1 MIGVLLM
8 EWTSLNTLREKYLSF
23 FESKGHLRLGSFS
36 LVPDHDKSLLL
47 INSGMAPMKKFFTG
61 EVTPPR
67 KRVTTCQ
74 KCIRTPDL
82 ERVGHTARH
91 GTYFEMLGN
100 FSFGDYFKNE
110 AIAWAWE
117 FLTKTLEIPED
128 KLWPSV
134 YEKDD
139 EAYDIWTKKI
149 GVPAERV
156 VRLGKED
163 NFWEHGSG
171 PCGPCSEI
179 YFDRGEKYGCG
190 KPDCRPGCDCD
201 RYMEIWNNVFSQFNN
216 DGNGNYTELAHKN
229 IDTGM
234 GLERLACV
242 MQGVDNLFE
251 VDTVRNILNE
261 VCAISGKKYGENA
274 ADDISIRVVTDHV
287 RGATFMICDGVL
299 PSNEGRGYVLR
310 RLLRR
315 AARHGKLLG
324 IDRLFL
330 CDICDKVIGEN
341 KGAYPELVEKQDMIK
356 KIISVEEQ
364 NFGKTIDQG
373 LKMLE
378 DITAAGS
385 DSKVLSGADAF
396 RLNDTYGFPL
406 DLTRDILLEKGW
418 TVDEEEFARLMTE
431 QKERA
436 RGARKAADGESWKG
450 GVNLFPD
457 VKDVS
462 FCGYETDEC
471 ETEIVAMAAAGERVT
486 SAGEGDSVIAVLAS
500 TPFYAESGGQ
510 IGDTGVIE
518 GEGFRL
524 LVTDTHKDQNGIHTM
539 YCTVEAGDVS
549 VKCRAKA
556 KIDRERRM
564 DIRRNHTAAHLLQ
577 AGLRQVLGAHVEQ
590 AGQLV
595 TDRSVRFDFTHFQA
609 LSSDELTAVEKYV
622 NDAVLDAI
630 DVENREMPIADAK
643 ALGAMALFGEKYGD
657 IVRVVNVPGRSI
669 ELCGGTHVSN
679 TSALGLF
686 KIVSESSVASGV
698 RRIEAVTGRGV
709 LSLIDRIT
717 ADISQSAA
725 ALKLNNPS
733 ELPAKCEQ
741 MAAALRVAEK
751 ENEKL
756 SARLAAQKVNELLA
770 SAKQLDGVKIITARL
785 ENMGNDAVRSMADK
799 IRDLAPDA
807 VAVFANINGGQ
818 VTFAATCGKDAA
830 AKGVL
835 AGKLVSAVAAV
846 AGGKGGGRPDFAM
859 AGAKDASKAN
869 EALASAEKFAAG
881 MIK

>member
-1 MIGVLLM
+1 
-8 EWTSLNTLREKYLSF
+8 
-23 FESKGHLRLGSFS
+23 
-36 LVPDHDKSLLL
+36 
-47 INSGMAPMKKFFTG
+47 
-61 EVTPPR
+61 
-67 KRVTTCQ
+67 
-74 KCIRTPDL
+74 
-82 ERVGHTARH
+82 
-91 GTYFEMLGN
+91 
-100 FSFGDYFKNE
+100 
-110 AIAWAWE
+110 
-117 FLTKTLEIPED
+117 
-128 KLWPSV
+128 
-134 YEKDD
+134 
-139 EAYDIWTKKI
+139 
-149 GVPAERV
+149 
-156 VRLGKED
+156 
-163 NFWEHGSG
+163 
-171 PCGPCSEI
+171 
-179 YFDRGEKYGCG
+179 
-190 KPDCRPGCDCD
+190 
-201 RYMEIWNNVFSQFNN
+201 MEIWNNVFSQFNN

-471 ETEIVAMAAAGERVT
+471 ETEIVAMAAEGERVT

-549 VKCRAKA
+549 VGSRAKA

-622 NDAVLDAI
+622 NDSVLDAI

-709 LSLIDRIT
+709 LS
-717 ADISQSAA
+717 A
-725 ALKLNNPS
+725 
-733 ELPAKCEQ
+733 
-741 MAAALRVAEK
+741 
-751 ENEKL
+751 
-756 SARLAAQKVNELLA
+756 
-770 SAKQLDGVKIITARL
+770 
-785 ENMGNDAVRSMADK
+785 
-799 IRDLAPDA
+799 
-807 VAVFANINGGQ
+807 
-818 VTFAATCGKDAA
+818 
-830 AKGVL
+830 
-835 AGKLVSAVAAV
+835 
-846 AGGKGGGRPDFAM
+846 
-859 AGAKDASKAN
+859 
-869 EALASAEKFAAG
+869 
-881 MIK
+881 